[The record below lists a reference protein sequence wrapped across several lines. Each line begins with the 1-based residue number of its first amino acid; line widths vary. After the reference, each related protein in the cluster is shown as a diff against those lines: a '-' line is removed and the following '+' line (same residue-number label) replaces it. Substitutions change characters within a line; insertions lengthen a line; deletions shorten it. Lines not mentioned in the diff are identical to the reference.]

1 MKPFWEHFSGFWV
14 HGFLSRAILLKLN
27 LTFMSDFVELRV
39 ISSSNESFLYF
50 RSLKEEEDFV
60 DVTLS
65 CEDSQY
71 TAHKVVLSACSPYF
85 RKLLKVRRHSQSFS
99 SCYKIPYRFSF
110 PTYFLGM
117 KQSVRFLFFW
127 FPIINNPKDKL
138 KSRYSENISAEIFDS
153 GIMIKS
159 PRIYKLYI

>member
-1 MKPFWEHFSGFWV
+1 MESGTLLGVHFSGFWV
-14 HGFLSRAILLKLN
+14 HGCLSWAILLKLG

-99 SCYKIPYRFSF
+99 SCYNPVQVFFPNLFSRNETICTF
-110 PTYFLGM
+110 SIL
-117 KQSVRFLFFW
+117 QIS
-127 FPIINNPKDKL
+127 NN
-138 KSRYSENISAEIFDS
+138 
-153 GIMIKS
+153 
-159 PRIYKLYI
+159 